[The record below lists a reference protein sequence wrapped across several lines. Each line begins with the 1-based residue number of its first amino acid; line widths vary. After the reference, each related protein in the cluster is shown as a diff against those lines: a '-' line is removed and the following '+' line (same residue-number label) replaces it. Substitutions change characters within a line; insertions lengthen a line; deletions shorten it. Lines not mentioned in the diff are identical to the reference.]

1 MNLEQISQTCFVTHF
16 AVDAAHTARAVYA
29 ALPFGAGYAHRMADV
44 LCSAHLLAHLE
55 GVCIDAIHEQ
65 IDWAHETVLGV
76 AMQLDHCGPA
86 RAGETVEVQGFV
98 AGIGDHSV
106 QFEMEARVGKRRV
119 AAGRV
124 TFAVV
129 ARAAAGQGD
138 LRPAAPEPARLAA

>member
-16 AVDAAHTARAVYA
+16 AVDAAHTACSVYA
-29 ALPFGAGYAHRMADV
+29 TLPFGAGYAQRMADV

-55 GVCIDAIHEQ
+55 SVCIDAIHEQ

-86 RAGETVEVQGFV
+86 LAGETVEVQGFV

-106 QFEMEARVGKRRV
+106 QFEVQACVGARAV
-119 AAGRV
+119 ASGRV
-124 TFAVV
+124 CFVVV
-129 ARAAAGQGD
+129 ARQAAGQA
-138 LRPAAPEPARLAA
+138 LPEPVRLAA

>member
-65 IDWAHETVLGV
+65 ID
-76 AMQLDHCGPA
+76 
-86 RAGETVEVQGFV
+86 
-98 AGIGDHSV
+98 
-106 QFEMEARVGKRRV
+106 
-119 AAGRV
+119 
-124 TFAVV
+124 
-129 ARAAAGQGD
+129 
-138 LRPAAPEPARLAA
+138 